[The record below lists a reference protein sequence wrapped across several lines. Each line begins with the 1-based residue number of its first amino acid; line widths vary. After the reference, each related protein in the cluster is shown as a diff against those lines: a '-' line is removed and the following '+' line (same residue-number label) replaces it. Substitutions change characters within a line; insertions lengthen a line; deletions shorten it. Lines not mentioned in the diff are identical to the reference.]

1 MSKQSRVPVTAL
13 AKTSIKVSPLKSL
26 LMSSTLSLLMMGA
39 LTGCQS
45 TGGLSTPSSVPVTQ
59 PNAQVNQGTVPAS
72 SSTPSSTTYSDGLE
86 DDYPI
91 SEVDDDTQAVEQ
103 NTGFEPQ
110 TSYPVDNTPTQTEA
124 PVTTEEAPVVTTNP
138 NAVGQTR
145 PTLSI
150 PPSTESP
157 VVKPRV
163 PDTRTAQQSL
173 LEQARQ
179 NSKQSSH
186 KSASI
191 QDGSN
196 LPAFQKLMDTGVE
209 QLRQGQVAAA
219 QATFTRAQ
227 RLAPQSSAVY
237 FYLGQVAL
245 KQNQPLKAE
254 AMARRGLVVAQTEAR
269 RRALWQVI
277 LKAGQAQGNTRVINE
292 AKSALSR

>member
-13 AKTSIKVSPLKSL
+13 AKNSIKVSPLKSL

-45 TGGLSTPSSVPVTQ
+45 TGGLSAPSSVPVTQ
-59 PNAQVNQGTVPAS
+59 PNTHANQGTAPAS

-86 DDYPI
+86 EDYPI
-91 SEVDDDTQAVEQ
+91 SEVDDDTQSVEQ

-124 PVTTEEAPVVTTNP
+124 PVTTEEASVVTTNP

-145 PTLSI
+145 PTPSI
-150 PPSTESP
+150 PASTESP

-163 PDTRTAQQSL
+163 PDARTAQQSL

-186 KSASI
+186 KLASI

-196 LPAFQKLMDTGVE
+196 LPAFQRLMDTGVE

-254 AMARRGLVVAQTEAR
+254 AMARRGLVVAQTETR
-269 RRALWQVI
+269 KRALWQVI

>member
-1 MSKQSRVPVTAL
+1 MSKQSRVPVTAS
-13 AKTSIKVSPLKSL
+13 AKTSIKVSSLKSL

-45 TGGLSTPSSVPVTQ
+45 TRGLSAPSSVPVTQ
-59 PNAQVNQGTVPAS
+59 PNTHANQGTAPAS

-86 DDYPI
+86 EDYPI

-124 PVTTEEAPVVTTNP
+124 PITTEETPVVTTNP

-145 PTLSI
+145 PTPSI
-150 PPSTESP
+150 PPNTESP

-196 LPAFQKLMDTGVE
+196 LPAFQRLMDTGVE

-254 AMARRGLVVAQTEAR
+254 AMARRGLVVAQTETR
-269 RRALWQVI
+269 KRALWQVI

>member
-26 LMSSTLSLLMMGA
+26 LMSSALSLLMMGA

-45 TGGLSTPSSVPVTQ
+45 TGGLSAPSSVPVTQ
-59 PNAQVNQGTVPAS
+59 PNTQANQGTAPAS

-196 LPAFQKLMDTGVE
+196 LPAFQRLMDTGVE

-254 AMARRGLVVAQTEAR
+254 AMARRGLVVAQSEAR

>member
-1 MSKQSRVPVTAL
+1 MSKQSRVPVTAS
-13 AKTSIKVSPLKSL
+13 AKTCIKVSPLKSL
-26 LMSSTLSLLMMGA
+26 LMSSALSLLMMGA

-45 TGGLSTPSSVPVTQ
+45 TGGLSAPSSVPVTQ
-59 PNAQVNQGTVPAS
+59 PNTHANQGTAPAS

-86 DDYPI
+86 EDYPI
-91 SEVDDDTQAVEQ
+91 SEVDDDTQSVEQ
-103 NTGFEPQ
+103 NAGFEPQ

-124 PVTTEEAPVVTTNP
+124 PVTTEEASVVTTNP

-145 PTLSI
+145 PTPSI
-150 PPSTESP
+150 PPNTESP

-196 LPAFQKLMDTGVE
+196 LPAFQRLMDTGVE

-254 AMARRGLVVAQTEAR
+254 AMARRGLVVAQTETR
-269 RRALWQVI
+269 KRALWQVI

>member
-13 AKTSIKVSPLKSL
+13 AKTSIKVSSLKSL

-45 TGGLSTPSSVPVTQ
+45 TGGLSAPSSVPVTQ
-59 PNAQVNQGTVPAS
+59 PNTQANQGTAPAS

-86 DDYPI
+86 EDYPI

-110 TSYPVDNTPTQTEA
+110 ISYPVDNTPAQNEA

-145 PTLSI
+145 PTPSI
-150 PPSTESP
+150 PLGTESP

-163 PDTRTAQQSL
+163 PDTRTAQQNL

-196 LPAFQKLMDTGVE
+196 LPAFQRLMDTGVE

-269 RRALWQVI
+269 KRALWQVI